1 MSPLSVSV
9 IICAHADDRWDDT
22 LAAAASVR
30 AQSHP
35 AKELIIV
42 VDHNRPLYE
51 RLRAALPGAAVLENR
66 ERQGLSGG
74 RNTGIAASTGEVVA
88 FLDDDAVA
96 DARWLECM
104 ADAFTDARVAGVG
117 GRTRPAW
124 DTERP
129 SWFPPE
135 FDWVIGCA
143 YTGMP
148 TRRAPVRNVLGGNA
162 SFRREVFEQA
172 GGFISGIGRDHGK
185 RPLGGEETEFCIRL
199 RQQIPGAVLLFDEQ
213 AIIWHRV
220 RDDRR
225 RFGYYR
231 SRCYAEGLS
240 KAMVT
245 RAVGVDDGLSSERR
259 HASKILPRGVV
270 RGLADAVR
278 GDISGLTRAGAIVA
292 GLAAVTAGYV
302 AGAVSGGTPPRWRR
316 PMTIGTGVTHAAA
329 GAPGRLP

>member
-9 IICAHADDRWDDT
+9 VICAHADDRWDDT
-22 LAAAASVR
+22 LAAAASVS

-51 RLRAALPGAAVLENR
+51 RLRTALPDAAVLENR

-74 RNTGIAASTGEVVA
+74 RNTGVAASTGEVIA

-96 DARWLECM
+96 DVNWLKCLV
-104 ADAFTDARVAGVG
+104 DAYIDPSVAGVG
-117 GRTRPAW
+117 GRTEPAW
-124 DTERP
+124 DTARP
-129 SWFPPE
+129 AWFPQE
-135 FDWVIGCA
+135 FDWVIGCT
-143 YTGMP
+143 YIGMP

-162 SFRREVFEQA
+162 SFRRDVFEQV
-172 GGFISGIGRDHGK
+172 GGFSSGIGRDQGK
-185 RPLGGEETEFCIRL
+185 RPLGCEETEFCIRV
-199 RQQIPGAVLLFDEQ
+199 RQRIPGAVLLFDEQ

-220 RDDRR
+220 RDERR

-245 RAVGVDDGLSSERR
+245 RAVGANDGLSSERR
-259 HASKILPRGVV
+259 YASRALPQGVG
-270 RGLADAVR
+270 RGLADALR
-278 GDISGLTRAGAIVA
+278 GDISGFTRAAAIVA
-292 GLAAVTAGYV
+292 GLTAVTAGYL
-302 AGAVSGGTPPRWRR
+302 AGAVSGGTAPRR
-316 PMTIGTGVTHAAA
+316 PSLTIGTGPTRAAVS
-329 GAPGRLP
+329 APGRPQ

>member
-9 IICAHADDRWDDT
+9 VICAHADDRWDDT

-51 RLRAALPGAAVLENR
+51 RLRTALPDAAVLENR

-74 RNTGIAASTGEVVA
+74 RNTGIAASTGEVIA

-96 DARWLECM
+96 DVNWLKCLV
-104 ADAFTDARVAGVG
+104 DAYTDPSVAGVG
-117 GRTRPAW
+117 GLTRPAW

-129 SWFPPE
+129 AWFPQE
-135 FDWVIGCA
+135 FDWVIGCT
-143 YTGMP
+143 YIGMP

-162 SFRREVFEQA
+162 SFRRDVFDQV
-172 GGFISGIGRDHGK
+172 GGFITGIGRDQGK
-185 RPLGGEETEFCIRL
+185 RPLGCEETEFCIRL
-199 RQQIPGAVLLFDEQ
+199 SQQIPGAVLLFDEQ
-213 AIIWHRV
+213 AIIWHRI
-220 RDDRR
+220 RDERR

-245 RAVGVDDGLSSERR
+245 RAVGANDGLSSERR
-259 HASKILPRGVV
+259 YASRALPQGVG
-270 RGLADAVR
+270 RGLADALH
-278 GDISGLTRAGAIVA
+278 GDISGFTRAAAIVA
-292 GLAAVTAGYV
+292 GLAAVTAGYLT
-302 AGAVSGGTPPRWRR
+302 GAVSGGTAPRR
-316 PMTIGTGVTHAAA
+316 PSLTIGTGPPRAAA
-329 GAPGRLP
+329 STPGRPQ

>member
-9 IICAHADDRWDDT
+9 VICAHADDRWDDT
-22 LAAAASVR
+22 LAAAASVS

-51 RLRAALPGAAVLENR
+51 RLRTALPDAAVLENR
-66 ERQGLSGG
+66 EQQGLSGG
-74 RNTGIAASTGEVVA
+74 RNTGIAASAGEVIA

-96 DARWLECM
+96 DVNWLKCLV
-104 ADAFTDARVAGVG
+104 DAYTDPSVAGVG
-117 GRTRPAW
+117 GLTRPAW

-129 SWFPPE
+129 AWFPQE
-135 FDWVIGCA
+135 FDWVIGCT
-143 YTGMP
+143 YIGMP

-162 SFRREVFEQA
+162 SFRRDVFEQV
-172 GGFISGIGRDHGK
+172 GGFISGIGRDQGK
-185 RPLGGEETEFCIRL
+185 RPLGCEETEFCIRL

-220 RDDRR
+220 RDERR
-225 RFGYYR
+225 HFGYYH

-245 RAVGVDDGLSSERR
+245 RAVGANDGLSSERR
-259 HASKILPRGVV
+259 YASRALPQGVG
-270 RGLADAVR
+270 RGLADALH
-278 GDISGLTRAGAIVA
+278 GDISGFTRAAAIVA
-292 GLAAVTAGYV
+292 GLAAVTAGYLT
-302 AGAVSGGTPPRWRR
+302 GAVSGGTAPRR
-316 PMTIGTGVTHAAA
+316 PSLTIGTGSTRAAA
-329 GAPGRLP
+329 SAPGRPQ